1 MKSTL
6 LLLLA
11 VTIMTIEAAEFSVNN
26 RIANKLSNINSN
38 VYSSSTTIPDVRR
51 PKSKSS
57 SRKRTLKMMSMNDR
71 IKAPKIIIAG
81 APAAGKGTQCE
92 IIKRDL
98 GVVHL
103 STGDILRAAVNEKS
117 PLGLEAKSY
126 MDSGKLVP
134 DELIIG
140 VVCDR
145 LKQPDCEKQGWL
157 LDGFPRTKSQAE
169 ALSSAGMV
177 PDCFIMLDVPQEVLV
192 ERVTGRRT
200 DPLTGKIYHL
210 KFSPPESD
218 EIAARLTQ
226 RSDDTEEKIVT
237 RYQDFRANIDA
248 VKSSYQDKMIVVNG
262 ANAQAQ
268 VSAQILTALKSL
280 VSK

>member
-1 MKSTL
+1 
-6 LLLLA
+6 
-11 VTIMTIEAAEFSVNN
+11 MTRMLCVFIIATFLELCVSFQGFRGSPFVN
-26 RIANKLSNINSN
+26 
-38 VYSSSTTIPDVRR
+38 
-51 PKSKSS
+51 
-57 SRKRTLKMMSMNDR
+57 SRTFLMMS
-71 IKAPKIIIAG
+71 APKIIIAG

-98 GVVHL
+98 GVIHL

-126 MDSGKLVP
+126 MDSGKRVP

-169 ALSSAGMV
+169 ALRSAGMV